1 VPPTRRPGL
10 SALLA
15 GGAIVLVISILV
27 GQKLGDRVLLQTERR
42 VPIIGSG
49 VTPVPGAGGDASVHG
64 ELKNWKRLQV
74 VSVATDPAFP
84 DPRVTPPPR
93 PTQAP
98 YTPPPYRP
106 TPIPEVT
113 LKPLPPARGIYT
125 SPPLPIPLV
134 SHDPGATETEPPTL
148 SPEERANVAP
158 SVGATRPPAKP
169 R

>member
-1 VPPTRRPGL
+1 MPPRRPGL
-10 SALLA
+10 SALLI
-15 GGAIVLVISILV
+15 GGAVVLLISILI

-42 VPIIGSG
+42 VPIGGSG
-49 VTPVPGAGGDASVHG
+49 VTPIPGAESSDRG

-84 DPRVTPPPR
+84 DPRVTRPPTPPP
-93 PTQAP
+93 PV

-106 TPIPEVT
+106 TPIPEPT
-113 LKPLPPARGIYT
+113 FKPLRPRSIYT

-134 SHDPGATETEPPTL
+134 SHEPGATETEPPTL

-158 SVGATRPPAKP
+158 SATATRAPG
-169 R
+169 

>member
-1 VPPTRRPGL
+1 MPQNRRPGL

-15 GGAIVLVISILV
+15 GGAVVLLISILI

-98 YTPPPYRP
+98 YTPPPYHA
-106 TPIPEVT
+106 TPIPEPT
-113 LKPLPPARGIYT
+113 FKARPRSLYT
-125 SPPLPIPLV
+125 SPPLPIPIV
-134 SHDPGATETEPPTL
+134 SHEPGATETEPPTL

-158 SVGATRPPAKP
+158 SVGATRPPGFSP
-169 R
+169 PD